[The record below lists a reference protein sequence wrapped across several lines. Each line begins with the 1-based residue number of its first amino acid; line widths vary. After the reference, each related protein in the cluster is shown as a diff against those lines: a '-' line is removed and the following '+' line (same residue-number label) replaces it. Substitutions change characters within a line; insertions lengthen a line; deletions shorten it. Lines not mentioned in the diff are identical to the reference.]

1 MAEII
6 LIRHGQASFG
16 ADNYDRLST
25 LGRQQSILLGQHLKD
40 HGQTF
45 DRLICGTM
53 VRHTET
59 ADGILQGLGQAV
71 PIESTALLNEYRFQ
85 GLLGQLKAQYPA
97 RWVDTGDA
105 RRDYYHNMKLALT
118 YWMQGAIQRDG
129 KDSWRSF
136 RQRVRE
142 GFNFACGQGARR
154 TLLVSSGGPIAVI
167 LASVLGLD
175 DKRLRNLTLQV
186 KNTSTSR
193 LLYSRSDSEPAIR
206 TLPSA
211 GTPPDT
217 PPGTPPDVSPDRFTL
232 DGFNDVGHLLSVE
245 QPHNVTFA

>member
-16 ADNYDRLST
+16 ADNYDRLSA

-40 HGQTF
+40 YGQRF

-53 VRHTET
+53 VRHAET
-59 ADGILQGLGQAV
+59 ADGILQGLGQPV

-85 GLLGQLKAQYPA
+85 SLLSQLKAQYPT

-105 RRDYYHNMKLALT
+105 RRDYYQNIKLALT
-118 YWMQGAIQRDG
+118 YWMQGAIQTDG

-142 GFNFACGQGARR
+142 GFSFASGPGARR

-186 KNTSTSR
+186 KNTSASR
-193 LLYSRSDSEPAIR
+193 LLYSRSNSASAASA
-206 TLPSA
+206 PSL
-211 GTPPDT
+211 
-217 PPGTPPDVSPDRFTL
+217 PGTSTSTSPRILPAVSPDRFTL